1 MSYEKKY
8 LKYKNKYLK
17 LKGGMFSENSS
28 SSASCVLSLDEPI
41 RDYFRREYS
50 NRAAVGTKDKNNKIL
65 STFHEPG
72 WNILPPRGDGK
83 CLIYAI
89 MHALEIS
96 THNRSIE
103 DYILQGFKEY
113 FDVEHQEGI
122 SLFNG
127 KYFKSIDFLASDSD
141 AELNRKINR
150 LLDDNNLDLELSKIL
165 KYAFNTSILIL

>member
-1 MSYEKKY
+1 MS
-8 LKYKNKYLK
+8 
-17 LKGGMFSENSS
+17 
-28 SSASCVLSLDEPI
+28 
-41 RDYFRREYS
+41 
-50 NRAAVGTKDKNNKIL
+50 
-65 STFHEPG
+65 
-72 WNILPPRGDGK
+72 NI
-83 CLIYAI
+83 CYN
-89 MHALEIS
+89 ALEIS

-127 KYFKSIDFLASDSD
+127 KYFESIDFLASDSD